1 MRISLVGPVYP
12 YRGGIAHHT
21 ALLAQHLGERHAVQL
36 ISFRRQY
43 PRWLFPGH
51 TDRDPSMAPL
61 RSNASF
67 LLDPLN
73 PLTWWAAARQ
83 VRAWR
88 SDALIIP
95 WWVPFWAPSWLTL
108 AGLTHRWT
116 NARVLYLCHN
126 VLPHDGGKINRV
138 LARLVLSSGDA
149 IIVQAKEDL
158 CVLNELIPGQEGA
171 WTPHPTYAELGPG
184 SDAGSAPS
192 DINVLPARLGLP
204 EIAPGTPLLLF
215 FGFVRPYKGLNVLL
229 EALSA
234 IHVQMPVHLLVVGEI
249 WGSSEKYRAQ
259 IQRLGISDHVTL
271 VNEYVPDEHLGHY
284 FRAADVVVL
293 PYVSATQSGV
303 VQLAFGYGLPVIAS
317 RVGGLPEVVRDGE
330 TGLLVPPGDPG
341 ALAAAIV
348 RFFRDDMGPWMRV
361 NVARDQARFS
371 WQRMV
376 ETIELLLGVPN

>member
-21 ALLAQHLGERHAVQL
+21 ALLAKHLGARHTVQL

-73 PLTWWAAARQ
+73 PLTWWAVARQ
-83 VRAWR
+83 VQAWR
-88 SDALIIP
+88 PDALILP
-95 WWVPFWAPSWLTL
+95 WWVPLWAPSWLTL
-108 AGLTHRWT
+108 AWLTHRWT
-116 NARVLYLCHN
+116 SARVLFLCHN

-138 LARLVLSSGDA
+138 LVRVVLSSGDA

-158 CVLNELIPGQEGA
+158 SLLNELIPGKEGV
-171 WTPHPTYAELGPG
+171 WTPHPTYAELGLG
-184 SDAGSAPS
+184 SDAGPAPS
-192 DINVLPARLGLP
+192 DINVVRARLGLP
-204 EIAPGTPLLLF
+204 ETAPGTPLLLF

-234 IHVQMPVHLLVVGEI
+234 VHVQMPVHLLVVGEI
-249 WGSSEKYRAQ
+249 WGSSEEYRAQ

-271 VNEYVPDEHLGHY
+271 INEYVPDEHLAHY

-330 TGLLVPPGDPG
+330 TGLLVPPGDPD

-348 RFFRDDMGPWMRV
+348 RFFRDDMGPWMRA
-361 NVARDQARFS
+361 NVATDQARFS

-376 ETIELLLGVPN
+376 ETVELLLGVPN

>member
-1 MRISLVGPVYP
+1 MRISLIGPVYP

-21 ALLAQHLGERHAVQL
+21 ALLAKHLAERHDVQL

-51 TDRDPSMAPL
+51 SDRDPSMAPL
-61 RSNASF
+61 RSDAIF

-73 PLTWWAAARQ
+73 PLTWWAVAQR

-88 SDALIIP
+88 PDALILP
-95 WWVPFWAPSWLTL
+95 WWVPFWAPPWLTL
-108 AGLTHRWT
+108 ALLTHHWT
-116 NARVLYLCHN
+116 RARVLFLCHN
-126 VLPHDGGKINRV
+126 VLPHDGGWVGRF
-138 LARLVLSSGDA
+138 LTRLVLSSGDA

-158 CVLNELIPGQEGA
+158 CNLNELIPGKEGV
-171 WTPHPTYAELGPG
+171 WTPHPTYAELGQR

-192 DINVLPARLGLP
+192 GPSATRARLGLP
-204 EIAPGTPLLLF
+204 ETASRTPLLLF
-215 FGFVRPYKGLNVLL
+215 FGFIRPYKGLNVLL
-229 EALSA
+229 EALPA
-234 IHVQMPVHLLVVGEI
+234 IQAQMPVHLLAVGEI
-249 WGSSEKYRAQ
+249 WGASEEYRAQ

-271 VNEYVPDEHLGHY
+271 IDEYVPDEHLGRY
-284 FRAADVVVL
+284 FGAADVVVL

-317 RVGGLPEVVRDGE
+317 RVGGLPDVVRHEE
-330 TGLLVPPGDPG
+330 TGLLVPPNDPV

-348 RFFRDDMGPWMRV
+348 RFFRDDMGPWMRA
-361 NVARDQARFS
+361 NIAADQACFS